1 MRHLLLLSLVIGS
14 SACIEESP
22 LPFVGDCAEY
32 PSQVYDYGEIGI
44 GSCLSGPT
52 ALIWKQSSADPDQ
65 QWLLVANANPFLD
78 FTGGSVLA
86 IDASALPLDG
96 EDVDVS
102 TVAASALPTPNFP
115 GYMAE
120 VPERDLLLV
129 TNRLTEDAR
138 TRVGFDDLY
147 FVDDSD
153 PTALAFAPMGAG
165 GSDHLSLMSDP
176 DPIVYDPASG
186 YAFVANLTSHTISVV
201 DALGEPISVVDATD
215 DHTLSPGRF
224 LDVDDSGSRV
234 EVATLEAVTPE
245 TFIDENWSFVYA
257 EGTWRAWIPTASGVK
272 RSSSQDGS
280 SWRSSGFA
288 YEMDPADTDGV
299 IGTFD
304 DPQTFKSNGLL
315 YMSYAD
321 ASTGTLYLA
330 DEGTFL
336 ANWAYRA
343 DPMLEGR
350 ADSWDAVLG
359 GPDVVSSAGLSWL
372 FYDGMDESGEG
383 GIGLATAVSVDAF
396 SRASDEP
403 ILGPGNG
410 PHDSV
415 RLADP
420 NVVWDDQADIW
431 LMYYSAWDGS
441 RWTIGRAESED
452 LYNWTADPD
461 AVFAIEGQDVG
472 SPAVLYGEGQFR
484 MWTVRREAVGWSL
497 GVATSPDG
505 VRWTDQG
512 ATLALEGSEGWDEP
526 PGVGID
532 GTLSRSWGLYG
543 ERTGPLGVSIHS
555 GQAVQV
561 SEGFAINL
569 SSGALLS
576 PDGSPAAASH
586 GVQIDAWLPDLGLVY
601 VTMTDADGVR
611 GIGVADYSDGRA
623 QLRDTPVLTGAAGAF
638 DAAGVSHAAVFA
650 VNGGYRMLYAGTDG
664 ATTQVGSADSVDG
677 LTWTSQHD
685 VALGLGDS
693 WDSVRVI
700 PGSVVTDSSGY
711 TLWYSGSDDNARSR
725 IGIAQS
731 SDGVSWTRVEG
742 PDDPW
747 IFGTGAPGQIDDSSV
762 RQPYVLVSD
771 GVEHLWYAGSDGDA
785 WRIGYAWREVG
796 SSTWTRAGTDDITRA
811 IVQPYD
817 GNFDADDVYRP
828 VVSQG
833 EDGVYRMLYTGQDGA
848 IPRGGLAEGLQPD
861 RFYRRPASPTP
872 GDRFEFSTR
881 PGSDTPLDAIS
892 LERRLDGYAT
902 NGQAVSTMA
911 LDPARGFLY
920 VASKSA
926 NFIYVIDVRDDSTAT
941 WTDAN
946 YLDFEDI
953 LVANADVGAT
963 GFRGMVAPAGSNSL
977 YALNGNPESVMI
989 FDLSEIT
996 DDDHSDIHPA
1006 AVTGYL
1012 NAPRSGNYLGGDDAG
1027 APTTVSIGPSQ
1038 AVVQGNYLYV
1048 ANFSAN
1054 SVGVYD
1060 LRMGAYGA
1068 LIREVELVG
1077 ENPHT
1082 LALSPDG
1089 RLLAVA
1095 NYVGEVDGLHT
1106 SSTLL
1111 VLDADPL
1118 SPTWLEPLARI
1129 VNR

>member
-1 MRHLLLLSLVIGS
+1 M
-14 SACIEESP
+14 
-22 LPFVGDCAEY
+22 
-32 PSQVYDYGEIGI
+32 
-44 GSCLSGPT
+44 
-52 ALIWKQSSADPDQ
+52 
-65 QWLLVANANPFLD
+65 
-78 FTGGSVLA
+78 
-86 IDASALPLDG
+86 
-96 EDVDVS
+96 
-102 TVAASALPTPNFP
+102 
-115 GYMAE
+115 
-120 VPERDLLLV
+120 
-129 TNRLTEDAR
+129 
-138 TRVGFDDLY
+138 
-147 FVDDSD
+147 
-153 PTALAFAPMGAG
+153 
-165 GSDHLSLMSDP
+165 
-176 DPIVYDPASG
+176 
-186 YAFVANLTSHTISVV
+186 
-201 DALGEPISVVDATD
+201 
-215 DHTLSPGRF
+215 
-224 LDVDDSGSRV
+224 
-234 EVATLEAVTPE
+234 
-245 TFIDENWSFVYA
+245 
-257 EGTWRAWIPTASGVK
+257 
-272 RSSSQDGS
+272 
-280 SWRSSGFA
+280 
-288 YEMDPADTDGV
+288 
-299 IGTFD
+299 
-304 DPQTFKSNGLL
+304 
-315 YMSYAD
+315 
-321 ASTGTLYLA
+321 
-330 DEGTFL
+330 
-336 ANWAYRA
+336 
-343 DPMLEGR
+343 
-350 ADSWDAVLG
+350 
-359 GPDVVSSAGLSWL
+359 
-372 FYDGMDESGEG
+372 
-383 GIGLATAVSVDAF
+383 
-396 SRASDEP
+396 
-403 ILGPGNG
+403 
-410 PHDSV
+410 
-415 RLADP
+415 
-420 NVVWDDQADIW
+420 
-431 LMYYSAWDGS
+431 
-441 RWTIGRAESED
+441 
-452 LYNWTADPD
+452 
-461 AVFAIEGQDVG
+461 
-472 SPAVLYGEGQFR
+472 
-484 MWTVRREAVGWSL
+484 
-497 GVATSPDG
+497 
-505 VRWTDQG
+505 
-512 ATLALEGSEGWDEP
+512 
-526 PGVGID
+526 
-532 GTLSRSWGLYG
+532 
-543 ERTGPLGVSIHS
+543 
-555 GQAVQV
+555 
-561 SEGFAINL
+561 
-569 SSGALLS
+569 
-576 PDGSPAAASH
+576 
-586 GVQIDAWLPDLGLVY
+586 
-601 VTMTDADGVR
+601 
-611 GIGVADYSDGRA
+611 
-623 QLRDTPVLTGAAGAF
+623 
-638 DAAGVSHAAVFA
+638 
-650 VNGGYRMLYAGTDG
+650 
-664 ATTQVGSADSVDG
+664 
-677 LTWTSQHD
+677 
-685 VALGLGDS
+685 
-693 WDSVRVI
+693 
-700 PGSVVTDSSGY
+700 
-711 TLWYSGSDDNARSR
+711 
-725 IGIAQS
+725 
-731 SDGVSWTRVEG
+731 
-742 PDDPW
+742 
-747 IFGTGAPGQIDDSSV
+747 
-762 RQPYVLVSD
+762 SD